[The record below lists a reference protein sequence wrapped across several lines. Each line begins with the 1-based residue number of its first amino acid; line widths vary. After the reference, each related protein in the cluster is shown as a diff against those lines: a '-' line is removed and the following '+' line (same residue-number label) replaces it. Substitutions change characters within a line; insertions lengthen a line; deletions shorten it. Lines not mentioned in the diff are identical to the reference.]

1 MAEIAMSDRLADA
14 FDFRGRISFAG
25 RERLTRKLGALMV
38 ASVAGAL
45 LLLTF
50 GVPRAVAAA
59 PFALVPPL
67 LVALFAADVRRIH
80 DVNQHA
86 HIVYARAAF
95 GLALVLGPLLAAAFT
110 PDIPGWA
117 RIALVGMSAVVG
129 IVTSIQGFAR
139 APIEWRRGDPGPNR
153 FGPPTE

>member
-1 MAEIAMSDRLADA
+1 MSDRLADA
-14 FDFRGRISFAG
+14 FDFRGRLSFVG

-38 ASVAGAL
+38 ASVAVPL
-45 LLLTF
+45 LLLVG

-59 PFALVPPL
+59 PLVLILPI

-86 HIVYARAAF
+86 HIVYARSAF

-110 PDIPGWA
+110 PDIPDWA
-117 RIALVGMSAVVG
+117 RIALVGLSAVVG
-129 IVTSIQGFAR
+129 LVTTIQGFGR
-139 APIEWRRGDPGPNR
+139 QPIEWRRGDPGPNR
-153 FGPPTE
+153 FGPPPD